1 MPENEQRERKM
12 NNLWRKMSGLGKKKA
27 ISYRHIE
34 TEFWNVKIPEPV

>member
-1 MPENEQRERKM
+1 MPENEQRE
-12 NNLWRKMSGLGKKKA
+12 RKMSGLGKKKA

>member
-1 MPENEQRERKM
+1 MKNEYFMPENEQIG
-12 NNLWRKMSGLGKKKA
+12 RKMSGLGKKKA